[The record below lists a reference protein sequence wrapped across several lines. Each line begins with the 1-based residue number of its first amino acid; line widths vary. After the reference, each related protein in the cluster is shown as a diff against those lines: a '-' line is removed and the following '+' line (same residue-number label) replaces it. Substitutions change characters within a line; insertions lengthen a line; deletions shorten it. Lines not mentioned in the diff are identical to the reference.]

1 MTAIQSLKKL
11 IKYLQDKLTEDKYFI
26 NYKSTTDP
34 NEFERA
40 IPTIYMLTMPSSDI
54 IDGYPARCPAIVL
67 TLEGR
72 DEESYTV
79 AAHLCVSCASISEQ
93 EIARPDDK
101 LPNIYNVG
109 EGEGYNTVS
118 DEDLLTMGILFT
130 DQISNYLY
138 NSLELS
144 ISDISVEYPT
154 ADLEDFPYAISTIT
168 FKLITNKAKINQT
181 ISLHDFY

>member
-1 MTAIQSLKKL
+1 MTVIQSLKAL
-11 IKYLQDKLTEDKYFI
+11 AKYLQDKLIEDKYFL

-34 NEFERA
+34 NEFERK
-40 IPTIYMLTMPSSDI
+40 IPEIYLLTMPSSDI

-72 DEESYTV
+72 DDESYTI

-101 LPNIYNVG
+101 RPNIYNVG

-138 NSLELS
+138 NCTDMALDE
-144 ISDISVEYPT
+144 ISVEYPT
-154 ADLEDFPYAISTIT
+154 ADLEDFPYAVSTIT
-168 FKLITNKAKINQT
+168 FKMITNKAKINQT
-181 ISLHDFY
+181 MSLHDFY